1 MSDIINI
8 DSGNDN
14 FEQPTVKGKR
24 NRDKSTYA
32 LSGKSKDPDK
42 EAKKAELFKRLTELH
57 LKQGI
62 PKFSTVDEMS
72 LLIEEYFV
80 DCTEF
85 QLRPTVRGLAL
96 ALGTVYDTLNGWERG
111 ERDAQLGSSCS
122 AIIKKAKQLI
132 AEYDEVMALE
142 GYDNPILFMF
152 RAKNYYGMQDKQ
164 EVVIQGNQS
173 LGESLTAEEIAKR
186 VGLPDNHGA
195 IDVEWKE

>member
-1 MSDIINI
+1 MGDMINI
-8 DSGNDN
+8 DEGLDN
-14 FEQPTVKGKR
+14 FEQPTTKGKR

-32 LSGKSKDPDK
+32 LSGKSKDLDK

-57 LKQGI
+57 MKQGVA
-62 PKFSTVDEMS
+62 KFDSVDEMQ
-72 LLIEEYFV
+72 LLIEQYFV
-80 DCTEF
+80 DCAEF
-85 QLRPTVRGLAL
+85 RLRPTIRGLAI
-96 ALGTVYDTLNGWERG
+96 ALGTVYETLNGWERG
-111 ERDAQLGSSCS
+111 ERDGQLGSSCS

-132 AEYDEVMALE
+132 AEYDEIMALE

-186 VGLPDNHGA
+186 VGLPDPA
-195 IDVEWKE
+195 EPIDTTWKE

>member
-1 MSDIINI
+1 MSDMLNI
-8 DSGNDN
+8 DDGLDK
-14 FEQPTVKGKR
+14 FEQPAVKGKR

-57 LKQGI
+57 MKQGVA
-62 PKFSTVDEMS
+62 KFDSVDEMQ
-72 LLIEEYFV
+72 LLIEQYFV
-80 DCTEF
+80 DCSEF
-85 QLRPTVRGLAL
+85 KLRPTIRGLAI

-111 ERDAQLGSSCS
+111 ERDGQLGSSCS

-132 AEYDEVMALE
+132 AEYDEIMALE

-186 VGLPDNHGA
+186 AGLPDPDA
-195 IDVEWKE
+195 PIDVEWKE

>member
-1 MSDIINI
+1 MEEENKL
-8 DSGNDN
+8 
-14 FEQPTVKGKR
+14 PKR

-42 EAKKAELFKRLTELH
+42 EAKKAELFKRLTALH
-57 LKQGI
+57 MKQGVA
-62 PKFSTVDEMS
+62 KFESTDEMQV
-72 LLIEEYFV
+72 LIEQYFI

-96 ALGTVYDTLNGWERG
+96 ALGTVYETLNGWERG

-132 AEYDEVMALE
+132 AEYDEVMAME

-152 RAKNYYGMQDKQ
+152 RAKNYYGMKDTQDISVNAANTLQPSMTPEQIAEKVNKD
-164 EVVIQGNQS
+164 VVIDEDFND
-173 LGESLTAEEIAKR
+173 EI
-186 VGLPDNHGA
+186 
-195 IDVEWKE
+195 